1 MDKQEFNLVTDPWIK
16 ILDAKG
22 KTQTVSM
29 LDVFENAVNYRAFA
43 GEMPTQDAI
52 ILRFLEAILT
62 TVYSRLDSDDNPY
75 SWVKLDETLQV
86 TDFNNQESI
95 SDDLFVTWKKLYANN
110 KFSNAVKKY
119 LLANKN
125 KFDFSHLY
133 QVDLKTYNKLVN
145 KKIDVR
151 KTTGSV
157 SVRQINR
164 TISESNNS
172 PAIFSP
178 KSNKQKDETSLDEL
192 IRWNITY
199 ENAAGVSDKIKATKG
214 SISAG
219 WYYKLSSIY
228 IEGQNLF
235 QTLMLNLVLNTYKGD
250 YRLERP
256 IWEFDDMGKYIDYLN
271 SISDISQ
278 ESISFLY
285 TLSDRLFHIEWKNDT
300 PTIYVAGLKGFSNT
314 DSFNEPMAIWTY
326 NKISKSYYSAPVSL
340 DQLERKMWWDFD
352 KIIPSENNCKT
363 LPGIIKWLMKIAEIK
378 NVSTS
383 VIRLRSSNLI
393 SDGKPMSQ
401 LPDAEYDQTIMVPTY
416 MFIDSTWSQMLQKM
430 ISTIKIIRKDY
441 WVFINEL
448 NKLRGSDDIRIANR
462 SLDELD
468 YHLNQAIVE
477 WLRSLNQNS
486 VTKDQLKGLFDKIK
500 KILSIQGEYTLKNAG
515 SRDIRGIKD
524 EDDEVVNIFVLFN
537 RFTSN
542 YRRHLDL

>member
-1 MDKQEFNLVTDPWIK
+1 MNKQEFNLVTDPWIK
-16 ILDAKG
+16 VLDDKG

-29 LDVFENAVNYRAFA
+29 LDVFENAADYRIFA
-43 GEMPTQDAI
+43 GEIPTQDAI
-52 ILRFLEAILT
+52 VLRFLEAVLT
-62 TVYSRLDSDDNPY
+62 TVYSRLDSDANPY
-75 SWVKLDETLQV
+75 SWIKLDKTLQV
-86 TDFNNQESI
+86 TNFNNQESI
-95 SDDLFVTWKKLYANN
+95 SDDLLTTWKKMYENN
-110 KFSNAVKKY
+110 KFSNSVKKY

-133 QVDLKTYNKLVN
+133 QVDLRTYNKLVN

-151 KTTGSV
+151 KNTGSV

-192 IRWNITY
+192 IRWIITY
-199 ENAAGVSDKIKATKG
+199 ENAAGGSDKIKATKE

-219 WYYKLSSIY
+219 WYYKLNSIY

-326 NKISKSYYSAPVSL
+326 NKTSKNYYSAPVSL
-340 DQLERKMWWDFD
+340 DQLERKIWLDFD
-352 KIIPSENNCKT
+352 KIIPSENNYET
-363 LPGIIKWLMKIAEIK
+363 LPGIIKWLMKIAKIK
-378 NVSTS
+378 DVPGS
-383 VIRLRSSNLI
+383 VIKLRSSNLI

-401 LPDAEYDQTIMVPTY
+401 LPDAEYNQTIILPIY
-416 MFIDSTWSQMLQKM
+416 MFINSTWSQMIQRV

-448 NKLRGSDDIRIANR
+448 NKLRGSDDTRIANR
-462 SLDELD
+462 QLDKLD
-468 YHLNQAIVE
+468 YQLNQIIVK
-477 WLRSLNQNS
+477 WLQSLNQNS
-486 VTKDQLKGLFDKIK
+486 DTKDQLKILFDKIK
-500 KILSIQGEYTLKNAG
+500 KTLSIQGEYTLNNAG
-515 SRDIRGIKD
+515 SRDIRGIKG

-537 RFTSN
+537 RFTLN

>member
-1 MDKQEFNLVTDPWIK
+1 MNKQEFNLVTDPWIK
-16 ILDAKG
+16 VLDDKG

-29 LDVFENAVNYRAFA
+29 LDVFENAADYRTFA

-52 ILRFLEAILT
+52 ILRFLEAVLT
-62 TVYSRLDSDDNPY
+62 TVYSRLDSDANPY
-75 SWVKLDETLQV
+75 SWIKLDKTLQV
-86 TDFNNQESI
+86 TNFNNQESV
-95 SDDLFVTWKKLYANN
+95 SDDLLTTWEKLYENN
-110 KFSNAVKKY
+110 KFSNSVKKY

-133 QVDLKTYNKLVN
+133 QVDLRTYNKLVN

-151 KTTGSV
+151 KNTGSV

-178 KSNKQKDETSLDEL
+178 KSNKQKDETSLNEL
-192 IRWNITY
+192 IRWIITY
-199 ENAAGVSDKIKATKG
+199 ENAAGVSDKIKATKE

-219 WYYKLSSIY
+219 WYYKLNSIY

-256 IWEFDDMGKYIDYLN
+256 IWEFDDMGEYIDYLN

-285 TLSDRLFHIEWKNDT
+285 TLSDRLFHIEWKNNT

-314 DSFNEPMAIWTY
+314 DSFNESMAIWTY
-326 NKISKSYYSAPVSL
+326 NKISQSYYSAPVSL
-340 DQLERKMWWDFD
+340 DQLERKMWLDFD

-383 VIRLRSSNLI
+383 VIKLRSSNLI

-401 LPDAEYDQTIMVPTY
+401 LPDAEYDQTIMIPTY

-448 NKLRGSDDIRIANR
+448 NKLRGSDDIRIVNR

-477 WLRSLNQNS
+477 WLRSLNKNS
-486 VTKDQLKGLFDKIK
+486 ATKDQLKGLFDEIK

-524 EDDEVVNIFVLFN
+524 ENNEVVNIFVLFN
-537 RFTSN
+537 RFTLN
-542 YRRHLDL
+542 YRRHLNL